1 MTEQLG
7 TPAMGYDLAA
17 LNSESPPRSK
27 LRLHFS
33 LLALF
38 IFLALAGV
46 VLVWF
51 VQPNRVV
58 ATAVFR
64 VAHARPTIFAE
75 STSLDEHEYE
85 VIKRT
90 HLAAIGSYFVLESA
104 LRKPGIASLPIFATA
119 KDPVEW
125 LQEHIEAE
133 YPQNGE
139 LLYIMLRGTESQ
151 GNDLVTIV
159 NAVAEA
165 YKDEVIYK
173 TTQHQL
179 GVRDLAANSAKKLKG
194 EIESK
199 MEELTAMRVES
210 GEKATDSPDIN
221 LRQLELDVLID
232 QWREL
237 YAHVERLDIDATAPP
252 RIEQMQ
258 RAVVGPE

>member
-7 TPAMGYDLAA
+7 TPPMGYDLAA

-38 IFLALAGV
+38 IFLALACV

-90 HLAAIGSYFVLESA
+90 HLAGD
-104 LRKPGIASLPIFATA
+104 R
-119 KDPVEW
+119 
-125 LQEHIEAE
+125 
-133 YPQNGE
+133 
-139 LLYIMLRGTESQ
+139 
-151 GNDLVTIV
+151 
-159 NAVAEA
+159 
-165 YKDEVIYK
+165 
-173 TTQHQL
+173 
-179 GVRDLAANSAKKLKG
+179 
-194 EIESK
+194 
-199 MEELTAMRVES
+199 
-210 GEKATDSPDIN
+210 
-221 LRQLELDVLID
+221 
-232 QWREL
+232 
-237 YAHVERLDIDATAPP
+237 
-252 RIEQMQ
+252 
-258 RAVVGPE
+258 

>member
-1 MTEQLG
+1 
-7 TPAMGYDLAA
+7 
-17 LNSESPPRSK
+17 
-27 LRLHFS
+27 
-33 LLALF
+33 
-38 IFLALAGV
+38 
-46 VLVWF
+46 
-51 VQPNRVV
+51 
-58 ATAVFR
+58 

-139 LLYIMLRGTESQ
+139 LLYIMLRGKESQ
-151 GNDLVTIV
+151 GNDLVTIA

-179 GVRDLAANSAKKLKG
+179 GVRDLAANLPRSLRAKSSQKCR
-194 EIESK
+194 S
-199 MEELTAMRVES
+199 
-210 GEKATDSPDIN
+210 
-221 LRQLELDVLID
+221 
-232 QWREL
+232 
-237 YAHVERLDIDATAPP
+237 
-252 RIEQMQ
+252 
-258 RAVVGPE
+258 